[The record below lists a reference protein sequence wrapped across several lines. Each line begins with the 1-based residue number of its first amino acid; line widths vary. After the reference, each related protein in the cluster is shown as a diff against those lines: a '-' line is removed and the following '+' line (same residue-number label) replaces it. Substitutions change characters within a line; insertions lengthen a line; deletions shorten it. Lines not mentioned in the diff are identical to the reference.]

1 MQSLQALQNG
11 QLGSKIKIAKN
22 RPKHSQRHVR
32 VVRCRKRL
40 QETPHIRE
48 MTSFSK
54 TSTLAKMQRLQALH
68 NGQFGSKIKIAKN
81 MPKTSLEKG
90 QSCFVQKRLHKTPNI
105 RDLAKMQR
113 LQALQNGQL
122 GSKIKI
128 AKNRPKHSQRHVR
141 VVCCRKRLQKRPN
154 IREIKSF
161 QKWPKLTKI
170 QRLQAFHNGQFG
182 SKIKIAKNM
191 PKTSLETCQSC
202 SVQKTAPKNN

>member
-1 MQSLQALQNG
+1 MQRLEALQNG

-54 TSTLAKMQRLQALH
+54 TSKLALTQRLQAFH

-81 MPKTSLEKG
+81 MPK
-90 QSCFVQKRLHKTPNI
+90 
-105 RDLAKMQR
+105 
-113 LQALQNGQL
+113 
-122 GSKIKI
+122 
-128 AKNRPKHSQRHVR
+128 HSQRHVR
-141 VVCCRKRLQKRPN
+141 VVRCRKRLQKRPN

-161 QKWPKLTKI
+161 QKWPKLTKM
-170 QRLQAFHNGQFG
+170 QRLQTLHNGQFG

-202 SVQKTAPKNN
+202 SVQKTAPKNT